1 MTDTADDCTGAAA
14 ERAARAARTGER
26 PLAIFDLDGTLLN
39 TLEDLHLSINHTLA
53 WAGLPT
59 QSHADTRAY
68 VGNGIRKLVERSA
81 PAGTPTEVVDELL
94 AEFDRYYAEH
104 CDDHTA
110 PYPGV
115 PELLGRLR
123 EAGVRTAV
131 VSNKTQY
138 AVTSLVATHF
148 PGAFG
153 AVVGVREGVAKKPA
167 PDMVTLAL
175 AEMGA
180 HEGALA
186 VYVGDSEVDVATAAN
201 AGLPC
206 LAVTWGFRTEAQLT
220 AAGATQLYASAE
232 ELAKTL
238 LA

>member
-14 ERAARAARTGER
+14 EGAARAACTGEC

-81 PAGTPTEVVDELL
+81 PAGTPAEVVDELL

-110 PYPGV
+110 PYLGV

-148 PGAFG
+148 PGAFE

-167 PDMVTLAL
+167 PDMVALAL
-175 AEMGA
+175 AEMA
-180 HEGALA
+180 VREGAPA

-232 ELAKTL
+232 ELAEAL

>member
-1 MTDTADDCTGAAA
+1 MTDTADGHIGAAA
-14 ERAARAARTGER
+14 EGAVQAAYTGER
-26 PLAIFDLDGTLLN
+26 PVVIFDLDGTLLN

-59 QSHADTRAY
+59 QSHAGTRAY

-81 PAGTPTEVVDELL
+81 PAGTPAEVIDELL

-104 CDDHTA
+104 CNDHTA
-110 PYPGV
+110 PYAGI
-115 PELLGRLR
+115 PELLERLHA
-123 EAGVRTAV
+123 EGIRTAV

-148 PGAFG
+148 PGAFE

-167 PDMVTLAL
+167 PDMVALAL
-175 AEMGA
+175 SEMGA
-180 HEGALA
+180 GEDAPA

-220 AAGATQLYASAE
+220 AAGAAQLHASAD
-232 ELAKTL
+232 ELAKAL